1 MKTFLGFPRSVVAI
15 VVSLAAMLLII
26 FVGTIIIGG
35 SVLNLLVF
43 PVNIKDPIPAATL
56 LMVVIVLL
64 IGIFCLLLLLLWCSC
79 QSRKNDI
86 PLDLFNALLP
96 LLPLLPQIKDGLRD
110 TAIALHDGGQAL
122 KWIRKNIGDLPSQ
135 AQASAGSELINIA
148 NDLPDIDI
156 NIPATPKVTKDD
168 HSQWRLVVGRFNE
181 PQEINM
187 NPLKDALRRAGTQLN
202 QNAQDIDDVTAALGR
217 AGETVGNIAKAL
229 GSLPDRPDVTEWRQ
243 RGGYS

>member
-1 MKTFLGFPRSVVAI
+1 MNTFLGFPRSVVAI
-15 VVSLAAMLLII
+15 AVSLAVILLII

-56 LMVVIVLL
+56 LLVVIVLL

-96 LLPLLPQIKDGLRD
+96 LLPLLPQIKDGLKD

-122 KWIRKNIGDLPSQ
+122 KWIRRNIGDLPNQ
-135 AQASAGSELINIA
+135 AQAAGSELINIA
-148 NDLPDIDI
+148 DHWPNI
-156 NIPATPKVTKDD
+156 NFTIPATPRLIRDNSNSPWHLDFMHINQEQTINTDD
-168 HSQWRLVVGRFNE
+168 
-181 PQEINM
+181 
-187 NPLKDALRRAGTQLN
+187 LKDALRNVGTKLN
-202 QNAQDIDDVTAALGR
+202 QNAQDIDDITEALGQ
-217 AGETVGNIAKAL
+217 AGVTVGKIAKAL
-229 GSLPDRPDVTEWRQ
+229 GSDPGLAVTEWQ
-243 RGGYS
+243 TGDYS